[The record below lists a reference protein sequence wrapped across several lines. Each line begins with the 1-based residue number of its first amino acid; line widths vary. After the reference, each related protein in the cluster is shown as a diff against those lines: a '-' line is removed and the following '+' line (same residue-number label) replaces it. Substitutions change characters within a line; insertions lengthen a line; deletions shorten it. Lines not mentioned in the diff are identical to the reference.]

1 LGKTGGKTKKFA
13 GAGGAAGRDRDFDAI
28 PGAADNKGGGV
39 KVKILPDG
47 RIVISRPND
56 TDQIGSGGT
65 IEVQRPDGRPVIKVR
80 Y

>member
-1 LGKTGGKTKKFA
+1 LGKTRGGIKSFETAA
-13 GAGGAAGRDRDFDAI
+13 GTSGRDRDFDAI